1 MEIPVT
7 TMPMNTN
14 VNPGGVARTNVS
26 LKAILITKCPECRRH
41 HRNANRVLG
50 LPLGTLDSIMMFVY
64 IMINHLHQ
72 S

>member
-7 TMPMNTN
+7 AIPMNTN
-14 VNPGGVARTNVS
+14 VNPGGVARTSVS

-41 HRNANRVLG
+41 PRNANRVLG
-50 LPLGTLDSIMMFVY
+50 LPLGTLNSMFVY